1 MIFRNK
7 MSQYATYA
15 TLSNKDK
22 EIMCPEVRCIKSL
35 DERNFIIKNNQ
46 VVVIYYHAKWC
57 GPCKTFTNGFNK
69 IAKDFSEDD
78 KAKGLVFFAKE
89 DVDLELRNSPADPQV
104 VPTFHFYKNGI
115 FQTNMVLTGVNVE
128 DIKNNVKKLL

>member
-1 MIFRNK
+1 
-7 MSQYATYA
+7 MSKYATYA
-15 TLSNKDK
+15 TLSDKDK
-22 EIMCPEVRCIKSL
+22 EIMFPEVPCIKSL

-57 GPCKTFTNGFNK
+57 GPCKTFANGFNK
-69 IAKDFSEDD
+69 MASDFEKND
-78 KAKGLVFFAKE
+78 KTKGLVFCAKE
-89 DVDLELRNSPADPQV
+89 DVDLELRNSPADPEV

-128 DIKNNVKKLL
+128 EIKNNVKKLL